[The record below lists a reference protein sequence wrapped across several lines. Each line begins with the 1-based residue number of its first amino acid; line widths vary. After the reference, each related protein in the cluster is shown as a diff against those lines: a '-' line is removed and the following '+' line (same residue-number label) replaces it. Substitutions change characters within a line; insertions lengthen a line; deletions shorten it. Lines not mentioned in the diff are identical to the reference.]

1 MRSRRK
7 EIDLRMRM
15 MVKNTEKQ
23 SGKLNLVCVWV
34 SYTKK
39 KKRFLNENVKKIKK
53 QVRSSLLN
61 MERGQ
66 TADDK
71 KVQLFKAFKLLVSK
85 GLAKLILTVVG
96 A

>member
-1 MRSRRK
+1 M
-7 EIDLRMRM
+7 
-15 MVKNTEKQ
+15 
-23 SGKLNLVCVWV
+23 GA
-34 SYTKK
+34 YTKK

-66 TADDK
+66 IADDK
-71 KVQLFKAFKLLVSK
+71 KEQLFKAFKLLVSK
-85 GLAKLILTVVG
+85 SLAKLILTVVG

>member
-1 MRSRRK
+1 M
-7 EIDLRMRM
+7 
-15 MVKNTEKQ
+15 
-23 SGKLNLVCVWV
+23 GA
-34 SYTKK
+34 YTKK

-66 TADDK
+66 IADDK

-85 GLAKLILTVVG
+85 SLAKLILTVVG